1 MSGLRLVA
9 AFLLAGAPLGP
20 NRQGVFADR
29 VLVSGRII
37 TIDAADSIAEA
48 VAIKDGRILAVGTN
62 AQVLALT
69 GPGTERIDLH
79 GLTATPGLLDA
90 HCHFA
95 DGAVDRLYVLDLSYP
110 GVKSVG
116 DVVARLQTER
126 AKPGEWI
133 RGRGW
138 DEGKLAE
145 RRYILASDLD
155 AVVPDRP
162 VWLSHTMGHYGV
174 ANSVA
179 LKKAGI
185 TRDSPDPPGGTIDR
199 DAQGRPTGVLKE
211 AAQALVERL
220 IPPMS
225 EEQRRESIRALAREF
240 NREGMTGL
248 KDPGIGPEI
257 WDAYQRL
264 LAERGLS
271 VRVFALWHGG
281 ESLEETRQIA
291 ERIGPFSK
299 PYRSTGDA
307 HLVSGG
313 VKLYMDGSG
322 GARTAW
328 LHDEWNRNWSEVDVG
343 NRGYP
348 AADPDLRREQ
358 IRLYHD
364 SGIHVSTHAIG
375 DRAIDWVVDSYALAL
390 EEKPVAGLRHGII
403 HANIPTDRALGR
415 MAELQRTYD
424 AAYPEPSSTFM
435 WWIGDTYAGNFGPER
450 CPRLNPFRSY
460 LDRGIRWAGGS
471 DFGVTPFP
479 ARFGLWAA
487 MARETLLGVY
497 GSNPYGRD
505 QAVDIRTA
513 LRSYTIWAARQMF
526 LEDSIGSIAV
536 GKRADIAVW
545 DKDLYAAPP
554 AEIKDLECQMTL
566 FDGQIVHRAA
576 SARITVTAT
585 R

>member
-1 MSGLRLVA
+1 MSGFWLVA
-9 AFLLAGAPLGP
+9 GLLLAGAPRVP

-29 VLVSGRII
+29 VLVGGRII
-37 TIDAADSIAEA
+37 TVDAADSVAEA

-69 GPGTERIDLH
+69 GPSTERIDLH

-126 AKPGEWI
+126 SKPGEWI

-145 RRYILASDLD
+145 RRYILARDLD
-155 AVVPDRP
+155 QVIPDRP

-185 TRDSPDPPGGTIDR
+185 TRDTPDPPGGTIDR
-199 DAQGRPTGVLKE
+199 DTQGSPTGVLKE

-225 EEQRRESIRALAREF
+225 EEQRREAIRALAREF

-248 KDPGIGPEI
+248 KDPGIGPEV
-257 WDAYQRL
+257 WDAYQRV
-264 LAERGLS
+264 LAEGALS

-281 ESLEETRQIA
+281 ESLEETRQIV
-291 ERIGPFSK
+291 ERIGPFTK
-299 PYRSTGDA
+299 PYRSVGDA

-328 LHDEWNRNWSEVDVG
+328 LHDEWNRSWSEVDVG

-390 EEKPVAGLRHGII
+390 EGKPVAGLRHGII
-403 HANIPTDRALGR
+403 HANIPTDRALDR
-415 MAELQRTYD
+415 MAELQKKYD

-435 WWIGDTYAGNFGPER
+435 WWIGDTYAGNFGPGR

-460 LDRGIRWAGGS
+460 LDRGMRWAGGS

-505 QAVDIRTA
+505 QAIDIRNA

-526 LEDSIGSIAV
+526 LEDSIGSIEV

-545 DKDLYAAPP
+545 DKDLYAAPIS
-554 AEIKDLECQMTL
+554 EIKDLECQMTL
-566 FDGQIVHRAA
+566 FDGQVVHRAA
-576 SARITVTAT
+576 SAKITVTAS